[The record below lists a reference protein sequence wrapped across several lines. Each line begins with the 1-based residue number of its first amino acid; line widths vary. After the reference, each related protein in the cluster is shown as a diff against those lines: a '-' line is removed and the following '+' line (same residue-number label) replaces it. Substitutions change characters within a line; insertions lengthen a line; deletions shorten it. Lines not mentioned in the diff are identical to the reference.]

1 MEIRVLKIKL
11 RNWSLENYLKINF
24 WHQNMKK
31 QEDDAHPIGGALDG
45 GILKLIKKN
54 MHGKIEG

>member
-1 MEIRVLKIKL
+1 
-11 RNWSLENYLKINF
+11 
-24 WHQNMKK
+24 MKK

-54 MHGKIEG
+54 MHGKIEGWVTCLSKHSPDPFH